1 MNLNTLNHSMTG
13 GGAGDAPLKVVQGT
27 ALSQVSGSTQVAVT
41 VTVPG
46 VSEILFRGMRLSG
59 GTSYAETYNYIVL
72 GYE

>member
-1 MNLNTLNHSMTG
+1 MFNRRFFYDMTG

-46 VSEILFRGMRLSG
+46 VSEILFRGMRVKRRYKLR
-59 GTSYAETYNYIVL
+59 
-72 GYE
+72 